1 MSTFIYSQKN
11 IIDINQKGSDIN
23 SELTQNEK
31 NQIISF
37 NSAIRARQINF
48 NDQLRSIKSI
58 NEGEVIKIYLFN
70 DKSFDAV
77 IKNVITD
84 VNGTKTITSKIN
96 GFEFAYCI
104 ITISDQAT
112 MMKID
117 IPENKEKYITR
128 MRPQER
134 TTYILQLD
142 INNLD
147 ELEGSSP
154 IIPENL
160 NDLKNENSNQE
171 KQNIKLKEPASQL
184 KLDVNDPATIDVMIV
199 YTPAASAWATT
210 NEGSI
215 NNTIAD
221 AMANANLA
229 SSNSGLGITFNLV
242 HSYEVNYTEVT
253 ASDDLDALTTNGD
266 GIIDDV
272 HTNRDLYSADMVPM
286 FTLENLTGGLGWLL
300 NNKYGKDNIAFC
312 INRVQQASWSYTMI
326 HEMGHNMGAHHHK
339 DQITQPGP
347 TSWTNWA
354 ENTWSAGWRWT
365 DGANYYCDLM
375 TYSGSGDFADGH
387 SSTRIAYFS
396 SPNFTDHGQTTG
408 DAVYGDNARTLKEV
422 KHYVA
427 QYKDATTQLYCAAK
441 GVASNYYISNVQ
453 IGNIIQPS
461 SGSSYS
467 DFSFNTTDVTIGVN
481 QQLTVSIGNPF
492 STNQLLVWVD
502 WNNDKDFS
510 DANEAV
516 YVSSIASANQY
527 ITNINPPLGTTTGEK
542 RMRIR
547 LHISNYNGNTTPCG
561 DSDYGDVEDYT
572 LNVLPSASTYN
583 VTFNVTDGTNP
594 ISGANVTFNSTTQL
608 TNASGDTVFSN
619 VSPETDLAY
628 SITKTG
634 YITVNGTVNVV
645 DQNVVENVVMGTSIP
660 TTHLTT
666 GSCGLITSSKT
677 SIVSTYIVSG
687 AQAYEFEFT
696 NNDLPF
702 QQILSNT
709 DNPVLQYVR
718 LYMVTNIKYGRT
730 YNVRSRVKVNNV
742 WSAWSPSCNVTL
754 IVPTTTI
761 TPGSCGIS
769 TTSLNTIVS
778 TYIRTGAQAYE
789 FEFTNSEGFLQ
800 TLSNTDNP
808 IFQYVRLYMIT
819 GIKYGRTYNIRSR
832 VKIDDMWSD
841 WSSEVCQLTLNV
853 PVTSITTGSCG
864 LITTNTNS
872 IISAY
877 IVANTQAY
885 QFEFTNAGLVFT
897 RTLTNPSNPTTQYVR
912 LYMVPGILRGY
923 TYIVKVRIMVDGM
936 WGAWSN
942 TCNVTLN
949 NISKQNEQGQSF
961 IASNTDFVTYP
972 NPFTENVILYINGPS
987 DTEYIITA
995 YDITGKILY
1004 NSSGYS
1010 GQEITFGKE
1019 WVKGMYIISVNGP
1032 DYAGSCKVIKT
1043 D

>member
-1 MSTFIYSQKN
+1 MKKISFTLLFCIFMSTFIYSQKN
-11 IIDINQKGSDIN
+11 IIDINQKGSDIK
-23 SELTQNEK
+23 SELTLNEK

-48 NDQLRSIKSI
+48 NDQLRSIKNI
-58 NEGEVIKIYLFN
+58 NEGEVIKIGLFN

-128 MRPQER
+128 MHPQER

-142 INNLD
+142 INSLD

-154 IIPENL
+154 VIPENL
-160 NDLKNENSNQE
+160 NNLKNENSNQE
-171 KQNIKLKEPASQL
+171 KQNIKLEEPANQL
-184 KLDVNDPATIDVMIV
+184 KLGVDDPATIDVMIV

-253 ASDDLDALTTNGD
+253 ASDDLDALTNNGD

-272 HTNRDLYSADMVPM
+272 HTNRNLYSADMVPM
-286 FTLENLTGGLGWLL
+286 FTLENFTGGLGWLL
-300 NNKYGKDNIAFC
+300 NNKYGADDIAFC

-339 DQITQPGP
+339 DQITQAGP

-365 DGANYYCDLM
+365 ADLTNYYCDLM

-396 SPNFTDHGQTTG
+396 SPNFTDHGQATG

-453 IGNIIQPS
+453 IGNINQPS
-461 SGSSYS
+461 GGSGYS
-467 DFSFNTTDVTIGVN
+467 DFSFNATDVTIGIN

-516 YVSSIASANQY
+516 YISGIASANQY
-527 ITNINPPLGTTTGEK
+527 ITNINPPVGTTAGEK

-547 LHISNYNGNTTPCG
+547 LHISNYGGNTTPCG

-572 LNVLPSASTYN
+572 LNVLPSVSTYN
-583 VTFNVTDGTNP
+583 VTFNVSDGTNP
-594 ISGANVTFNSTTQL
+594 INGASVVFDGITQTTNSSGQTIY
-608 TNASGDTVFSN
+608 TNKSN
-619 VSPETDLAY
+619 GSYNYT
-628 SITKTG
+628 ITKTG
-634 YITVNGTVNVV
+634 YNNVNSTVSIVN
-645 DQNVVENVVMGTSIP
+645 QNVIENVVMSTAVA
-660 TTHLTT
+660 TTTITPQTCGLTT
-666 GSCGLITSSKT
+666 TSLNT
-677 SIVSTYIVSG
+677 IISTAIVSG
-687 AQAYEFEFT
+687 AQMYEFEFT
-696 NNDLPF
+696 NTNLGF
-702 QQILSNT
+702 TQIISNST
-709 DNPVLQYVR
+709 NSSYQWVR
-718 LYMVTNIKYGRT
+718 LNMVPGMLYGRV
-730 YNVRSRVKVNNV
+730 YNIRSRVKINAV
-742 WSAWSPSCNVTL
+742 WSSWSPYCNVTL
-754 IVPTTTI
+754 NVPITSI
-761 TPGSCGIS
+761 TPQTCGLVTSNINSIIS
-769 TTSLNTIVS
+769 TAI
-778 TYIRTGAQAYE
+778 ITGAQAYE
-789 FEFTNSEGFLQ
+789 FEFTNSGLGFSQ
-800 TLSNTDNP
+800 TLSNPVNP
-808 IFQYVRLYMIT
+808 AYQYVRLSY
-819 GIKYGRTYNIRSR
+819 
-832 VKIDDMWSD
+832 
-841 WSSEVCQLTLNV
+841 
-853 PVTSITTGSCG
+853 
-864 LITTNTNS
+864 
-872 IISAY
+872 
-877 IVANTQAY
+877 
-885 QFEFTNAGLVFT
+885 
-897 RTLTNPSNPTTQYVR
+897 
-912 LYMVPGILRGY
+912 VPGIVRGY
-923 TYIVKVRIMVDGM
+923 TYNVRARVKADGM
-936 WGAWSN
+936 WSAWSN
-942 TCNVTLN
+942 TCTVTLN
-949 NISKQNEQGQSF
+949 NISKQNEEVHSF
-961 IASNTDFVTYP
+961 FASNTDFVTYP
-972 NPFTENVILYINGPS
+972 NPFTNNVNLYINGQPEI
-987 DTEYIITA
+987 EYTITA

-1004 NSSGYS
+1004 NSFGYS
-1010 GQEITFGKE
+1010 RQEITFGKD
-1019 WVKGMYIISVNGP
+1019 WVKGMYIISVKGP

-1043 D
+1043 E